1 MEVILLDYS
10 TQAKPVIERIYLI
23 DFENVHE
30 KGLEGISSLKPEDTV
45 HLFYTK
51 NASKI
56 SLDILSEIQAKLQFH
71 KVNVGKQSLD
81 MQLVS
86 YLGFLIGTV
95 GKEPEYIIVSNDAGF
110 HNTLAF
116 WSEKNTRI
124 SQMKSM
130 KSEKAEDA
138 SHTSQPS
145 ARSAAAKPSSA
156 KSPYRMRA
164 AQANA
169 QPSVHYESAIPQS
182 NAVSVEPSHVSVN
195 PAITT
200 APVSEAAP
208 AISSEETAVT
218 RPQEAQNGHPV
229 RGATEKTQMNNKI
242 TVALRDKKVESEK
255 IGKATATV
263 MKLYGS
269 KNFRQAAYREM
280 IKLFGQKEG
289 LELYNIIRPL
299 LPTAVSAK
307 KKTASKTGSEAA
319 AASAAKENTPQA
331 NSSPSAVD
339 SND

>member
-1 MEVILLDYS
+1 MDYS

-30 KGLEGISSLKPEDTV
+30 KGLEGIGSLGPQDTV

-145 ARSAAAKPSSA
+145 ARSAASKPSPA

-169 QPSVHYESAIPQS
+169 QPSAHSVPAVPQS
-182 NAVSVEPSHVSVN
+182 NAVSVDPPQVSVN

-200 APVSEAAP
+200 APDFEATP
-208 AISSEETAVT
+208 ATSTEETAVT

-299 LPTAVSAK
+299 LPAAVSAQ
-307 KKTASKTGSEAA
+307 KKTASKRGSEAA

>member
-1 MEVILLDYS
+1 MDYS
-10 TQAKPVIERIYLI
+10 VQAKPVIERIYLI

-30 KGLEGISSLKPEDTV
+30 KGLEGIGSLKPEDTV

-116 WSEKNTRI
+116 WSEKNTKI

-130 KSEKAEDA
+130 KTEKADEA
-138 SHTSQPS
+138 THTSQS
-145 ARSAAAKPSSA
+145 STHSSNAKPSSA

-169 QPSVHYESAIPQS
+169 QPSMLSVPAVPQNIVGSADPAQAS
-182 NAVSVEPSHVSVN
+182 AN
-195 PAITT
+195 PATATT
-200 APVSEAAP
+200 PPVIEAAP
-208 AISSEETAVT
+208 VTSSEETVVI
-218 RPQEAQNGHPV
+218 RPQEAQNNHPV

-242 TVALRDKKVESEK
+242 TVALRDNKVESEK

-269 KNFRQAAYREM
+269 KNFRQAAYREI

-299 LPTAVSAK
+299 LPASGSAQ
-307 KKTASKTGSEAA
+307 KKTVSKTGSKS
-319 AASAAKENTPQA
+319 SAPAPAKENTAQS
-331 NSSPSAVD
+331 NLSPIVVD

>member
-1 MEVILLDYS
+1 MEY
-10 TQAKPVIERIYLI
+10 TAQEKPFVERVYLI

-30 KGLEGISSLKPEDTV
+30 KGLEGIGSLKPEDTV

-116 WSEKNTRI
+116 WSEKNTKI

-130 KSEKAEDA
+130 KTEKAEEA
-138 SHTSQPS
+138 SHTSTSQSS
-145 ARSAAAKPSSA
+145 ARTTAAKSSSA

-169 QPSVHYESAIPQS
+169 QSSALSVPATSQNTTVFAEAVQTSPSPAPVANI
-182 NAVSVEPSHVSVN
+182 SVPEAN
-195 PAITT
+195 PA
-200 APVSEAAP
+200 
-208 AISSEETAVT
+208 EETVSN
-218 RPQEAQNGHPV
+218 RPQEAQNSHPV

-299 LPTAVSAK
+299 LPAAVSTQ
-307 KKTASKTGSEAA
+307 KKTASRSGIKTTVAA
-319 AASAAKENTPQA
+319 VKENTAQA
-331 NSSPSAVD
+331 NSTPSAVD

>member
-30 KGLEGISSLKPEDTV
+30 KGLEGIGSLRQEDTV

-56 SLDILSEIQAKLQFH
+56 SLDILSEIQAKLQCH

-138 SHTSQPS
+138 SHTSQ
-145 ARSAAAKPSSA
+145 
-156 KSPYRMRA
+156 
-164 AQANA
+164 
-169 QPSVHYESAIPQS
+169 H
-182 NAVSVEPSHVSVN
+182 
-195 PAITT
+195 
-200 APVSEAAP
+200 
-208 AISSEETAVT
+208 
-218 RPQEAQNGHPV
+218 
-229 RGATEKTQMNNKI
+229 
-242 TVALRDKKVESEK
+242 LRTS
-255 IGKATATV
+255 
-263 MKLYGS
+263 
-269 KNFRQAAYREM
+269 
-280 IKLFGQKEG
+280 
-289 LELYNIIRPL
+289 
-299 LPTAVSAK
+299 
-307 KKTASKTGSEAA
+307 
-319 AASAAKENTPQA
+319 
-331 NSSPSAVD
+331 
-339 SND
+339 